1 MPDAITIESAAAD
14 RLPVLADVVGRAFLD
29 DPMIRWPMAESPDMH
44 ARVARFFSVIYGP
57 LIGDGNIWE
66 AGDGAGFAHWV
77 PPGSA
82 GDALDTTEELMAA
95 LVSLTDD
102 GGARYDVL
110 WAWIEERVPD
120 DVWYLDMIGVDPA
133 HQGRGIGAALIRF
146 GLERAAAHGADAFLE
161 TAVPGNVPYYERFG
175 FGVVEAGEPVEGC
188 PRIWFM
194 RSGA

>member
-1 MPDAITIESAAAD
+1 VPDDIAIMSAAAA

-29 DPMIRWPMAESPDMH
+29 DPMIRWPMAEAPDMH

-57 LIGDGNIWE
+57 LIDDGNILE

-82 GDALDTTEELMAA
+82 SDALDTTDELMAA
-95 LVSLTDD
+95 LTSLTDD

-120 DVWYLDMIGVDPA
+120 DVWYLDMVAVDPA
-133 HQGRGIGAALIRF
+133 EQGKGIGSALVRF
-146 GLERAAAHGADAFLE
+146 GLERAATEGADSFLE
-161 TAVPGNVPYYERFG
+161 TSVPDNVAYYERFG
-175 FGVVEAGEPVEGC
+175 FRVVEAGEPVEGC